1 MILLLTQDDT
11 VNLSKFISREQLAPT
26 AAYHLIHQQVIAPL
40 HHYLTRLIAAWTGCE
55 ASDTQMILHT
65 HALLGEVLA
74 FRLGRETILLRTG
87 WTQFDAQ
94 KRNRFSKSLPVIS
107 ISSCMGYRK
116 GVWADEKPVVVILL
130 IVILLAALGGGWW
143 WYQSSRQQPL
153 TLYGNVDIRT
163 VNMSFRVGGRLASL
177 TVDEG
182 DSIRAGQTLGE
193 LDRAPY
199 ENALLQAQANVSTAQ
214 AQYDLMMAGYR
225 AEEIAQAA
233 AAVKQA
239 QAAYDYA
246 QNFYQRQLGLRAS
259 SAISANDLE
268 NARSSRDQAQATL
281 KSAQDK
287 LRQYR
292 AGNRPQ
298 EIAQAKASLEQA
310 QAALAQAKLDLHDTV
325 LTAPSD
331 GTLMTRAVE
340 PGTMLNAGGTVLT
353 LSLTHPVWVRA
364 YVDEKNLGQAQPGQ
378 EVLLYTDSRPDKP
391 YHGKIGFVSPSAEF
405 TPKTVETPDLR
416 TDLVYRLRIVV
427 TDADGALRQG
437 MPVTISFSHGNG
449 HE

>member
-1 MILLLTQDDT
+1 M
-11 VNLSKFISREQLAPT
+11 K
-26 AAYHLIHQQVIAPL
+26 
-40 HHYLTRLIAAWTGCE
+40 
-55 ASDTQMILHT
+55 
-65 HALLGEVLA
+65 
-74 FRLGRETILLRTG
+74 
-87 WTQFDAQ
+87 
-94 KRNRFSKSLPVIS
+94 
-107 ISSCMGYRK
+107 
-116 GVWADEKPVVVILL
+116 KPVVVILL

-182 DSIRAGQTLGE
+182 DSIRAGQTLGA

-225 AEEIAQAA
+225 SEEIAQAA
-233 AAVKQA
+233 AAVNQA

-340 PGTMLNAGGTVLT
+340 PGTMLNAGSTVLT

-364 YVDEKNLGQAQPGQ
+364 YVDETNLGQVQPGQ

-437 MPVTISFSHGNG
+437 MPVTVSFNHGNG

>member
-1 MILLLTQDDT
+1 M
-11 VNLSKFISREQLAPT
+11 K
-26 AAYHLIHQQVIAPL
+26 
-40 HHYLTRLIAAWTGCE
+40 
-55 ASDTQMILHT
+55 
-65 HALLGEVLA
+65 
-74 FRLGRETILLRTG
+74 
-87 WTQFDAQ
+87 
-94 KRNRFSKSLPVIS
+94 
-107 ISSCMGYRK
+107 
-116 GVWADEKPVVVILL
+116 KPVVVILL

-225 AEEIAQAA
+225 SEEIAQAA
-233 AAVKQA
+233 AAVNQA

-310 QAALAQAKLDLHDTV
+310 QAALAQAELDLHDTV

-378 EVLLYTDSRPDKP
+378 AVLLYTDSRPDKP

-437 MPVTISFSHGNG
+437 MPVTVSFDNGNG